1 MNTKEMWICLV
12 LMFCSLQTQCKPCNG
27 IDRYRLVNKEAL
39 SLLRGMG
46 KEISTE
52 EEFIPRLPYSSIVKA
67 QGEVKMWF
75 LHETIDQIIRLFDG
89 NLKAV
94 SWNKRKLDNFLIV
107 LDTLSNDLKA
117 CEGLEMHAQLS
128 YRRRLKKHFRK
139 LRKDILK
146 RQNYSARSW
155 EVIRKTVETHLVR
168 LDIIAATLVQ

>member
-1 MNTKEMWICLV
+1 MNK
-12 LMFCSLQTQCKPCNG
+12 TQCKPCNG

-52 EEFIPRLPYSSIVKA
+52 GEFIPRLPYSSIVKA

-94 SWNKRKLDNFLIV
+94 SWNKRKLDNFLNV

-117 CEGLEMHAQLS
+117 CQEDLEMHAQFS
-128 YRRRLKKHFRK
+128 YGRRLRKHFRK

-146 RQNYSARSW
+146 GQNYSARSW
-155 EVIRKTVETHLVR
+155 EVIRKTVETHLVM
-168 LDIIAATLVQ
+168 LDIIFATLKK